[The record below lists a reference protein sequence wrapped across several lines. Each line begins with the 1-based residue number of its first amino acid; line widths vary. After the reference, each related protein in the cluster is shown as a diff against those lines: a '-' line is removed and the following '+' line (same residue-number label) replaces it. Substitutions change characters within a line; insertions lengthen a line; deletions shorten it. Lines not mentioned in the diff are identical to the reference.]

1 MNYNYIL
8 ATNNF
13 MYVVKSDCL
22 RLKELDLLKSKH
34 QTQTA
39 TIRQLQRQFRFCLTL
54 FKINLLVCRNF
65 DISSVL
71 FLNRTFGS
79 GRAIII
85 FPVRH
90 KLQLLVPHLT
100 ILILIF
106 GN

>member
-22 RLKELDLLKSKH
+22 RLKELGLLKSKH

-54 FKINLLVCRNF
+54 FKISLLVCRNF

-100 ILILIF
+100 ILSLIF